1 MGPYHWFLLG
11 MMAAWMPALVVLALL
26 LWRAASMDTQ
36 HIDFENPEHYPQA
49 GLRRGCDD
57 A

>member
-1 MGPYHWFLLG
+1 

-26 LWRAASMDTQ
+26 LRRAASMDTQ